1 MTCLCRN
8 KTLNKFKKVVVCQ
21 RGVSSVIA
29 FMIMTLLSIVALSV
43 CFMTM
48 TDTRMAAEKLQ
59 STQALYLAESGV
71 EYGLKRLNSQMTLNE
86 GQDISISG
94 GVFNVDTSSSMG
106 FTLLTAQSQF
116 NGINRT
122 VQLSLQNMMNLG
134 SLAMFSTGNVTNVTP
149 LDEDGNPDPTLMMA
163 NADSMPPIDY
173 LDLIDM
179 AINQSQVDY
188 SPTFTPDDG
197 YPNGSFY
204 ASAGVPNVTHVTG
217 NLKVNGGSTVYGIFI
232 VEGDVILNGNARVNG
247 VVYLPNFDSEVLQIT
262 FAGGGDPDESTVD
275 GGIIANGDV
284 SGSGNHITVKYNP
297 EYMGHFGD
305 FEKPSQTFL
314 VAKWEEL

>member
-8 KTLNKFKKVVVCQ
+8 KTLKKFKRVVVCQ
-21 RGVSSVIA
+21 KGISALVS
-29 FMIMTLLSIVALSV
+29 FMVMTLLSIIALSV
-43 CFMTM
+43 TFMTM
-48 TDTRMAAEKLQ
+48 TDTRMAAEKLK
-59 STQALYLAESGV
+59 STQALYLAESGA
-71 EYGLKRLNSQMTLNE
+71 EYGLKRLNSLMTLNE
-86 GQDISISG
+86 GQNVSMHG
-94 GVFNVDTSSSMG
+94 GVFSVDTSSSMG

-134 SLAMFSTGNVTNVTP
+134 SLAMFSTGTVTNITS
-149 LDEDGNPDPTLMMA
+149 LDEDGNPDPSLMVA

-173 LDLIDM
+173 LGLIDL
-179 AINQSQVDY
+179 AISQSHVEY

-217 NLKVNGGSTVYGIFI
+217 DLDISGGRTVYGIFI
-232 VEGDVILNGNARVNG
+232 VEGDVKMHGSARLDG
-247 VVYLPNFDSEVLQIT
+247 VIYLPNFDSEVEQIT
-262 FAGGGDPDESTVD
+262 FAGGGDPSGSTVS
-275 GGIIANGDV
+275 GGIIANGDI
-284 SGSGNHITVKYNP
+284 SGSGNHITVQYNP
-297 EYMGHFGD
+297 EYMGRFGD
-305 FEKPSQTFL
+305 FERPSQTFW